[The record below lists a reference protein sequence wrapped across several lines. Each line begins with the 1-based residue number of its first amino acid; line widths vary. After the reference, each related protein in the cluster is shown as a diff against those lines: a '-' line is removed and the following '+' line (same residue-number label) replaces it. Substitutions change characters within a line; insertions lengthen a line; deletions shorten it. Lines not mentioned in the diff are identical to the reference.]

1 VSEKEKMP
9 PIKGGVDESIFR
21 KLLAGFTREDAVCEL
36 IYNSFDADAE
46 EIRITVGR
54 NLFRSEDTGRYAGM
68 GQKQRQSFF
77 ILATPHKEQGS
88 RMSPYYGRAY
98 VGIMGLGRFASFN
111 IYDTLSMETE
121 SGGERFSYAGT
132 LGATANLIVNK
143 KEIELGVVRP
153 TGRNGT
159 VIEYYRSPE
168 AKQQQLQPPL
178 TENEVKKIIQNYVAL
193 ALDRK
198 IKGPFRIYVN
208 GENIPLKVQVET
220 NNNSIVHEI
229 NRVVEGVIEEGSRMK
244 DGHIIGHLEY
254 SQPPAHPF
262 AEEGIVI
269 VVRGHALTKKMS
281 LQELVKNADLQPDRV
296 RGTIECDFLK
306 FGGITKS
313 QVLRDD
319 SYQIQEFDKAMQ
331 VIYGEFKLKILERAR
346 EHQDKGLERVK
357 SKVDSILSQFVS
369 TRPDLLNLTHRV
381 DETKRRPV
389 SEEAFGSAE
398 LHLIAGKAVTA
409 TTTPITDTSRSSQE
423 PSSAHA
429 TTTPLDE
436 KNEDRMKKLR
446 SNVNDRYS
454 SVGKTLNW
462 MIQELSGDVPVLMSE
477 EDRVIRVNSKH
488 PLFKIYQKEGRKELM
503 RYITDLVVFEAAVD
517 RFQNNASNANR
528 MRLEFRVFLEDAL
541 VAER

>member
-1 VSEKEKMP
+1 MP

-46 EIRITVGR
+46 EVRITVGR
-54 NLFRSEDTGRYAGM
+54 NLFRSEDSGRYAGM

-77 ILATPHKEQGS
+77 ILATPQKEQGS
-88 RMSPYYGRAY
+88 RMSPYYCRAY

-143 KEIELGVVRP
+143 KEIELGVVSP

-159 VIEYYRSPE
+159 VMEYYRSPE
-168 AKQQQLQPPL
+168 AKQRQQPPL
-178 TENEVKKIIQNYVAL
+178 TESEVKKIIQNYVVL

-208 GENIPLKVQVET
+208 GENIPLTVQSET
-220 NNNSIVHEI
+220 KKNSVVHEI
-229 NRVVEGVIEEGSRMK
+229 NRVVGGVIEEGSLMK

-254 SQPPAHPF
+254 SQPPGPSF

-269 VVRGHALTKKMS
+269 VVRGHALTKKVS

-296 RGTIECDFLK
+296 RGTIESDFLK

-319 SYQIQEFDKAMQ
+319 SYQIQQFDKAMQ
-331 VIYGEFKLKILERAR
+331 EIYGEFKLKISDRAK

-357 SKVDSILSQFVS
+357 GRVDSILSRFIS
-369 TRPDLLNLTHRV
+369 MRPDLLNLAHQV
-381 DETKRRPV
+381 DETRRRPV
-389 SEEAFGSAE
+389 SEEAFGPAE
-398 LHLIAGKAVTA
+398 LHVMAGKAI
-409 TTTPITDTSRSSQE
+409 TTPIIDTSHSSQE

-436 KNEDRMKKLR
+436 KNQDRMKKLR

-454 SVGKTLNW
+454 SAGKTLNW

-477 EDRVIRVNSKH
+477 DDRVIRVNSRH
-488 PLFKIYQKEGRKELM
+488 SLFKIYQKEGRKELM

-541 VAER
+541 VGER